1 MSGVARQRAA
11 DLHGIAR
18 SIQPVDRIEGQ
29 VEGGQ
34 DKFIY
39 PDPGGRP
46 MFPTF
51 YAEGESAAPK
61 AFRDDKRACRGTES
75 IGLDGLLGHLFSLR
89 ILQPGFAFL
98 PFRDRTR
105 PALQVRLEENG
116 LELYRIARP
125 VSRTVG
131 IEVGIFAVT
140 GFLAAICGLSEIQ
153 LFAAAE
159 GAVRFAEAGLQGIV
173 FPVCRQFGRE
183 RDRQAGKPVTQGGIP
198 GPGHCLSVFQQDQI
212 GPAYRLAGFGIGH
225 IDFRSPFHLLPGKG
239 KAEMAIPGKGF
250 FFSAVVFDLIRP
262 VIQFRECHFQG
273 ILRIE
278 TAAGIGQG
286 GGEQGF
292 AAILL
297 IDFYIHRGQ
306 VAHIRADFSII
317 DRAGQRGG
325 LHRGD
330 ESVHLATT
338 GGDASFAAAK
348 GFPLRL
354 ECLATLQ
361 EGLVSRRPG
370 AVTLQL
376 PEIFLKQFRLREE
389 RGRLPLFTLSQRLQS
404 SPAPFFFRKGKGFQ
418 IVQPGSSRITAIQ
431 VFLQ

>member
-51 YAEGESAAPK
+51 YAEGESAAPQ
-61 AFRDDKRACRGTES
+61 AFWDDKRACRGTES

-153 LFAAAE
+153 LFAAA
-159 GAVRFAEAGLQGIV
+159 
-173 FPVCRQFGRE
+173 
-183 RDRQAGKPVTQGGIP
+183 
-198 GPGHCLSVFQQDQI
+198 
-212 GPAYRLAGFGIGH
+212 
-225 IDFRSPFHLLPGKG
+225 
-239 KAEMAIPGKGF
+239 
-250 FFSAVVFDLIRP
+250 
-262 VIQFRECHFQG
+262 
-273 ILRIE
+273 
-278 TAAGIGQG
+278 
-286 GGEQGF
+286 
-292 AAILL
+292 
-297 IDFYIHRGQ
+297 
-306 VAHIRADFSII
+306 
-317 DRAGQRGG
+317 
-325 LHRGD
+325 
-330 ESVHLATT
+330 
-338 GGDASFAAAK
+338 
-348 GFPLRL
+348 
-354 ECLATLQ
+354 
-361 EGLVSRRPG
+361 
-370 AVTLQL
+370 
-376 PEIFLKQFRLREE
+376 
-389 RGRLPLFTLSQRLQS
+389 
-404 SPAPFFFRKGKGFQ
+404 
-418 IVQPGSSRITAIQ
+418 
-431 VFLQ
+431 